1 MSSKQSSLA
10 EKEKVVLD
18 EEDEDLD
25 VLKKKKCVVK
35 KAQPAPKKRSFG
47 QTFTLTYC
55 ETAENHKGMQM
66 IGDIADR
73 GLTKAE
79 LDIARG
85 WFTSKGID
93 TVMVCLNYLAPK
105 DVATEPAYL
114 LIAKNGISAIVDPDE
129 LYEEQDALEKDSKAF
144 MYGRVVNKKA
154 RHNLCF
160 AKFRQNADYANKKG
174 TVVHFDDVPN
184 TNAIRETLAD
194 ILPENENVQNLVCE
208 GNYYYDTPN
217 TFIGFHGDKERR
229 IVVAARLGD
238 DFPIYYQW
246 YHQSKP
252 IGKLFSYTLSH
263 GDIYFMSDKTVGC
276 DWMSSSKYTLRHAA
290 ALNKKLIGL

>member
-1 MSSKQSSLA
+1 MSSQKDDDNVPKMTECHFQPLFT
-10 EKEKVVLD
+10 EKMKKAAP
-18 EEDEDLD
+18 
-25 VLKKKKCVVK
+25 VLKKRV
-35 KAQPAPKKRSFG
+35 FG

-79 LDIARG
+79 IDIARA
-85 WFTSKGID
+85 WFTSKGIN
-93 TVMVCLNYLAPK
+93 TIMVCLNDFAPK

-114 LIAKNGISAIVDPDE
+114 LIAKNGISAIVDPGE
-129 LYEEQDALEKDSKAF
+129 LYEEQNALEKDSKAF

-160 AKFRQNADYANKKG
+160 ANFRQSADYENKKG
-174 TVVHFDDVPN
+174 TVVHFEDVPN
-184 TNAIRETLAD
+184 TKAIKETLAR
-194 ILPENENVQNLVCE
+194 ILPENENMQNLVCE

-252 IGKLFSYTLSH
+252 IGKLFTYSLSH
-263 GDIYFMSDKTVGC
+263 GDIYFMSDKTVGS

>member
-1 MSSKQSSLA
+1 MANEQSKKS
-10 EKEKVVLD
+10 
-18 EEDEDLD
+18 
-25 VLKKKKCVVK
+25 
-35 KAQPAPKKRSFG
+35 KRIPG
-47 QTFTLTYC
+47 KTFTLTYG
-55 ETAENHKGMQM
+55 ESVENHKGMKM

-79 LDIARG
+79 LDTARAY
-85 WFTSKGID
+85 FTSKGI
-93 TVMVCLNYLAPK
+93 TTIMVELNQFAPA

-114 LIAKNGISAIVDPDE
+114 LIAKNGVSAFVDPDE
-129 LYEEQDALEKDSKAF
+129 LYREQDELKKDSKAF

-160 AKFRQNADYANKKG
+160 ANFREEADYEQKKG

-184 TNAIRETLAD
+184 TKAIKEGLAA
-194 ILPENENVQNLVCE
+194 ILPENENFQNLFCE
-208 GNYYYDTPN
+208 GNYYYDTKN

-229 IVVAARLGD
+229 IVVACRMGD

-263 GDIYFMSDKTVGC
+263 GDVYFMSDKTVGC

-290 ALNKKLIGL
+290 AANKKLIGL